1 MRFCLPILVLSVLLS
16 AAFLPPPGSLARW
29 QDPKKK
35 QETQDPQKKSEPNQ
49 DPQKKSEPNE
59 DVISVETNLIVVNV
73 TVTDAIE
80 NYVSGLKAEDFKI
93 FEDAKPQKILS
104 VSFDE
109 APFAAAILLDASG
122 SMGNKLSLARAA
134 CGNFLSGIRDGD
146 VVAVYSFSGFKVKT
160 LQDFAETRDVPD
172 AVWDMKANDDT
183 PLYDAI
189 VKASD
194 ALSQRPERRRAI
206 LVVSDGADTKSKAS
220 LDEATRKSTDA
231 NALIYAVDLSDRA
244 VFKSERRDNGAEI
257 MKMLA
262 TKTGGRFITSP
273 GGAEL
278 REAFAGTVEELR
290 RQYTLTYESTNEKLD
305 GKWRAIEVRVG
316 RPGLNIRTRQGYYA
330 RKKENRK

>member
-1 MRFCLPILVLSVLLS
+1 MRYVLIILLFSVLIS
-16 AAFLPPPGSLARW
+16 GAFITPPGSHARR
-29 QDPKKK
+29 QDPPK
-35 QETQDPQKKSEPNQ
+35 QQESQDPQKKKTEPG
-49 DPQKKSEPNE
+49 E
-59 DVISVETNLIVVNV
+59 DVISMETNLIVVNL

-80 NYVSGLKAEDFKI
+80 SYVTGLKADDFKI

-134 CGNFLSGIRDGD
+134 CGNFISGTRDGD
-146 VVAVYSFSGFKVKT
+146 VIAVYSFSGFKVKT
-160 LQDFAETRDVPD
+160 LQDFSEMRDVPD

-189 VKASD
+189 VKASEG
-194 ALSQRPERRRAI
+194 LSQRPERRRAI

-220 LDEATRKSTDA
+220 LDDATRKSTDA
-231 NALIYAVDLSDRA
+231 NALIYAVDMSDKA
-244 VFKSERRDNGAEI
+244 VFKSDRRDNGAEV

-262 TKTGGRFITSP
+262 NKTGGRFISTP
-273 GGAEL
+273 GGAQL

-305 GKWRAIEVRVG
+305 GKWRAIEVRVA
-316 RPGLNIRTRQGYYA
+316 RPGLNIRSRQGYYA
-330 RKKENRK
+330 RKK